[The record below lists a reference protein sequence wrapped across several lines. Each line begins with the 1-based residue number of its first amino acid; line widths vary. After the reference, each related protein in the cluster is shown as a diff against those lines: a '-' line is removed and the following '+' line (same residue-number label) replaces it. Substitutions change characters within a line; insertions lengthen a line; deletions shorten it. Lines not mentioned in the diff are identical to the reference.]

1 MADFLSFLPVWE
13 RNSGAEGHLA
23 DKNTLA
29 STQEHMD
36 IAEIKEGIVILKN
49 GSMRMVM
56 LASSINFA
64 LKSEEEQNAIVM
76 QYQSFLNSLVFP
88 IQIVMQSRRIDL
100 DRYLTTLSDRL
111 SRETNELIQ
120 IQTRDYI
127 EFVRRLI
134 TIANI
139 MDKKFYIVVP
149 FSPPNMQRRGLFDK
163 IFNPTKITRPHLGE
177 VEFKAYKEEIAQR
190 ANVIISGLATIG
202 VHIAALTTQQ
212 IVELYYSTYNAEE
225 STKER
230 LAEVGS
236 LDEPMIGKAKEEKGN
251 I

>member
-1 MADFLSFLPVWE
+1 
-13 RNSGAEGHLA
+13 LA
-23 DKNTLA
+23 DKNKPA
-29 STQEHMD
+29 STQEHID

-49 GSMRMVM
+49 GSMRMVL

-76 QYQSFLNSLVFP
+76 QYQSFLNSLAFP
-88 IQIVMQSRRIDL
+88 IEIVMQSRRIDL
-100 DRYLTTLSDRL
+100 DRYLTKLADRL
-111 SRETNELIQ
+111 SRETNQLIQ
-120 IQTRDYI
+120 IQTQDYI
-127 EFVRRLI
+127 EFVKRLI

-149 FSPPNMQRRGLFDK
+149 FSPPNLQRRGLFDK
-163 IFNPTKITRPHLGE
+163 IFNPTKITRPHLSE
-177 VEFKAYKEEIAQR
+177 TEFKAFKEEIAQR

-202 VHIAALTTQQ
+202 VRIAALTTQQ
-212 IVELYYSTYNAEE
+212 TVELYYNTYNPEE

-236 LDEPMIGKAKEEKGN
+236 LDEPMISKEKEKQQN
-251 I
+251 A